1 MKNTLS
7 LKIQPSDE
15 SKKQWRAFQKRRRAY
30 WSLILILLL
39 TVATAFAN
47 IYATSKPFVVHYN
60 GGYYFP
66 FFKTYPETTFGGV
79 FETEADYADP
89 VVKNL
94 IREGDNWAWY
104 APIKWDYASINT
116 NPELQHPSP
125 PSRENWL
132 GTDNRGRDVLSRLIY
147 GFRIS
152 LLFGISLAIIDA
164 CVGIFIGAIEGFF
177 GGWVDILLQR
187 VIEIWAAIPFLYLLI
202 ILASMFE
209 PSIPMLIFLLSLS
222 GWIGV
227 QGLVRI
233 EFLKSRN
240 REYVKAAR
248 ALGVSNAKIMF
259 RHILPNALTLV
270 ITNLPFSISAGM
282 VALVS
287 LDYLGFGVKS
297 PTPSL
302 GELLNQGL
310 TNLNAWW
317 VALPTVAVIAS
328 MLILVTFVG
337 EAVLDV
343 FDPKR
348 R

>member
-1 MKNTLS
+1 MNLLFFS
-7 LKIQPSDE
+7 YE
-15 SKKQWRAFQKRRRAY
+15 SQKQWQAFKRRKRAY
-30 WSLILILLL
+30 WSLIIIIALLVL
-39 TVATAFAN
+39 SAFAN
-47 IYATSKPFVVHYN
+47 LYATSKPFMLEYN
-60 GGYYFP
+60 GSFYFP
-66 FFKTYPETTFGGV
+66 IVKAYPETIFGGV
-79 FETEADYADP
+79 FETEADYSDSF
-89 VVKNL
+89 VKGR
-94 IREGDNWAWY
+94 IRDGDNWAWY
-104 APIKWDYASINT
+104 APIKWDYKDINSD
-116 NPELQHPSP
+116 PQLQHPSP
-125 PSRENWL
+125 PSRQNFL

-147 GFRIS
+147 GFRLS
-152 LLFGISLAIIDA
+152 LLFGFTLAIIDA
-164 CVGIFIGAIEGFF
+164 LIGICIGALEGYF

-187 VIEIWAAIPFLYLLI
+187 LIDIWSAIPFLYLLI
-202 ILASMFE
+202 ILASIFE
-209 PSIPMLIFLLSLS
+209 PSIPMLILLLSLH

-233 EFLKSRN
+233 EFLKARN

-248 ALGVSNAKIMF
+248 ALGVSNFKIMF
-259 RHILPNALTLV
+259 RHILPNALTLI

-282 VALVS
+282 VSLVS

-302 GELLNQGL
+302 GELLSQGL
-310 TNLNAWW
+310 SNLNAWW
-317 VALPTVAVIAS
+317 IALPTVGIIAT

>member
-1 MKNTLS
+1 MKKFWQPGEETLR
-7 LKIQPSDE
+7 
-15 SKKQWRAFQKRRRAY
+15 QWRAFRNRKRAY
-30 WSLILILLL
+30 WSLIAIVVLVISSAL
-39 TVATAFAN
+39 AD
-47 IYATSKPFVVHYN
+47 IYANSKPFVVKYN
-60 GGYYFP
+60 NEYYFP
-66 FFKTYPETTFGGV
+66 FVRIYPETLFGGS
-79 FETEADYADP
+79 FETEADYTDAF
-89 VVKNL
+89 VRKQISEN
-94 IREGDNWAWY
+94 GNWSLF
-104 APIKWDYASINT
+104 PPLKWDYKSINT
-116 NPELQHPSP
+116 DPNLQHPSP
-125 PSRENWL
+125 PSRDNLL

-152 LLFGISLAIIDA
+152 ILFGIILALIDS
-164 CVGIFIGAIEGFF
+164 VIGIFVGAIEGYL
-177 GGWVDILLQR
+177 GGWTDVILQR
-187 VIEIWAAIPFLYLLI
+187 LIEIWAAIPFLYLLI

-222 GWIGV
+222 GWVGV

-233 EFLKSRN
+233 EFLKARN

-248 ALGVSNAKIMF
+248 ALGVPNWKIMF

-282 VALVS
+282 ISLVS
-287 LDYLGFGVKS
+287 LDYLGFGVKA

-317 VALPTVAVIAS
+317 VALPTVALIAT

-337 EAVLDV
+337 EAVLDI